1 MESIG
6 KTPDKNWIKN
16 FCQKKAKVKKQKVSS
31 MSSEEL

>member
-16 FCQKKAKVKKQKVSS
+16 FCQKKQKLKNKKLVT
-31 MSSEEL
+31 